1 MATRGIIA
9 MELAG
14 GRWHGRYAHWDNNPE
29 RMTTVL
35 SNLIERDGILDV
47 YRTLLINNYSWSV
60 IDDTQTAKDELG
72 YDKNNVI
79 VGYGV
84 KHDDVTDSESWYDSE
99 SMCLSWA
106 DYLYVMNRH
115 GVSVYTVNTV
125 ITKDNPDGESKDIT
139 KLQSVHTWEELR
151 NRVTA

>member
-9 MELAG
+9 MELAN

-35 SNLIERDGILDV
+35 SNLVERDGLLDT

-72 YDKNNVI
+72 YDKNNVV

-84 KHDDVTDSESWYDSE
+84 KHDDASESDWYDSE

-106 DYLYVMNRH
+106 DYLYVMNKD
-115 GVSVYTVNTV
+115 GLSVYSVMTVRAD
-125 ITKDNPDGESKDIT
+125 DNPDGDSKDIT
-139 KLQSVHTWEELR
+139 ELQSVHTWEQLR
-151 NRVTA
+151 DRVTA

>member
-9 MELAG
+9 MELAN

-35 SNLIERDGILDV
+35 SNLVERDGLLDT

-72 YDKNNVI
+72 YDKNNVV

-84 KHDDVTDSESWYDSE
+84 KHDDVEESDWYDSE
-99 SMCLSWA
+99 SKCLSWA
-106 DYLYVMNRH
+106 DYLYVMNKD
-115 GVSVYTVNTV
+115 GLSVYSVMTVRTD
-125 ITKDNPDGESKDIT
+125 DNPDGESKDIT
-139 KLQSVHTWEELR
+139 ELQSVHTWEQLR
-151 NRVTA
+151 DRVTA